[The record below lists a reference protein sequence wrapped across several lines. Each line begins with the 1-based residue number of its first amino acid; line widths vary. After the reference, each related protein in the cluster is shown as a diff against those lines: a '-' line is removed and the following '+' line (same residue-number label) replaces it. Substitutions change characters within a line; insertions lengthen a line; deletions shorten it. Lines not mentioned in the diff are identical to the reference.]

1 MTLLGEGVVVMGKGY
16 SGFYNSSTNGNKVD
30 AILLSNKANGFT
42 PRKDKRRGSD
52 DRKPQGSRERNVGHP
67 NGEEHSRT
75 PKGNRGLK
83 INRSSVINNIGKGLA
98 TVGAS
103 AAAGYIIYRGVRILP
118 SLVPPLWWTIP
129 ANIAVP

>member
-30 AILLSNKANGFT
+30 AILLSNKSNGFT

-83 INRSSVINNIGKGLA
+83 VNRSSVINNIGKGLA